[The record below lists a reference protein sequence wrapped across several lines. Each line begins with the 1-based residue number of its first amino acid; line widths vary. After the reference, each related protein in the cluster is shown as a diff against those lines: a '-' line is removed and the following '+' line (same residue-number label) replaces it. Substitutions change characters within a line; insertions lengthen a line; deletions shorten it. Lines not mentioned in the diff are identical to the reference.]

1 MQRAQ
6 ARLESRRQLVAAA
19 RNLFES
25 VPYEDT
31 TIRSIAQSMGRSTGL
46 VFAHFPDKESL
57 WRAAMGTPPPVDSA
71 LTRAA
76 PLLLESLEAL
86 IDRRLTP
93 GLDEDEEEEL
103 WRDAQRAIEAA
114 RGTGPGGAP
123 TTELRVTD
131 FPSKRLNRF
140 GAHVAVEVETRRGLP
155 RWKDIME
162 PVYELCAQLMA
173 YAEHKVTEAEV
184 YEAAVSAGATIA
196 QVGVHGTED
205 VPYRSVGAGQRK
217 AKPAAAKRAPT
228 KRAVAAQ

>member
-6 ARLESRRQLVAAA
+6 VRLESRQKLVAAA

-31 TIRSIAQSMGRSTGL
+31 TIRSIAHSMGRSTGL

-76 PLLLESLEAL
+76 PALLESLQAL
-86 IDRRLTP
+86 LDQHRSP
-93 GLDEDEEEEL
+93 DVAVDDEDL
-103 WRDAQRAIEAA
+103 WGDAERAIAAA
-114 RGTGPGGAP
+114 RGPGPGGAP
-123 TTELRVTD
+123 STELRVSD

-140 GAHVAVEVETRRGLP
+140 GAHVAVEVESRRTLP

-173 YAEHKVTEAEV
+173 YKEHRSTESEV
-184 YEAAVSAGATIA
+184 YEAAVAAGATIA
-196 QVGVHGTED
+196 QVGVHGTVD
-205 VPYRSVGAGQRK
+205 VPYRTTGAGHRKRK
-217 AKPAAAKRAPT
+217 AGEPKRAPA